1 MSLFAASLNSGS
13 NGNCYFIGNTHEAI
27 LIDAGISCRETEK
40 RMANLSLPMNLIKA
54 VFISHEHTDHIRGV
68 ETLSRKYNLPVYVTE
83 LTAKNGRISL
93 RRDLHKIFSHGEVI
107 TLGNISITAFSKLH
121 DAIDPYS
128 FIVES
133 NKIKIGVITDIGVAC
148 ANVIHYFKQCNAC
161 FLETNYDTKMLEEGS
176 YPYHLKK
183 RISGGNGHLS
193 NSEALALFIKHKPS
207 YMSHLF
213 LSHLSKENNNPEL
226 VHNLFTEKAGN
237 TTVIVA
243 SRYQETNLYTINGKG
258 TGFINIKKKA
268 ESNRHMQMS
277 LFEEII

>member
-1 MSLFAASLNSGS
+1 MSLFSASLNSGS

-40 RMANLSLPMNLIKA
+40 RMAKLNLPMSLLKA
-54 VFISHEHTDHIRGV
+54 IFISHEHTDHIRGV
-68 ETLSRKYNLPVYVTE
+68 ETLSRKYSLPVYVTE
-83 LTAKNGRISL
+83 STAKIGRISL
-93 RRDLHKIFSHGEVI
+93 LKELHKKFSHGDVI
-107 TLGNISITAFSKLH
+107 TIGNLSITAFSKQH

-128 FIVES
+128 FIVEG
-133 NKIKIGVITDIGVAC
+133 NKIKIGVMTDIGVAC

-193 NSEALALFIKHKPS
+193 NKEALDLFTKHKPS

-213 LSHLSKENNNPEL
+213 LSHLSKENNDPEL
-226 VHNLFTEKAGN
+226 VQRLFTENAGN
-237 TTVIVA
+237 TNVIVA
-243 SRYQETNLYTINGKG
+243 SRYHETNLYTINNKG
-258 TGFINIKKKA
+258 TGLTNIKKKA
-268 ESNRHMQMS
+268 ESKRHVQMS
-277 LFEEII
+277 LFEAMI